1 MKKNGFT
8 LIELLVVIGILAL
21 LSSILIVYSHTG
33 EEYILF
39 FREQARVVSAVF
51 RAKNLS
57 VSSYGGGSCGYGI
70 HFARSDEIIIFN
82 NLPVSGSCE
91 EDGPNEEI
99 EKVILDSK
107 VEITDFPDIL
117 FIPP

>member
-1 MKKNGFT
+1 MVG
-8 LIELLVVIGILAL
+8 
-21 LSSILIVYSHTG
+21 
-33 EEYILF
+33 
-39 FREQARVVSAVF
+39 AVF

-117 FIPP
+117 FIPPEPKVEPESGVDIKLELKDGSKCGVIKVSKAGQITQKECLP